1 MLKVGLP
8 TLMQALKRL
17 HKWDFNNF
25 NTSYFLP
32 SGQTKKEEP
41 CKGFFSPKV
50 LILYFPEKPQL
61 LVKKDGKKSTR
72 WEVLDLK
79 KSTLIK

>member
-1 MLKVGLP
+1 
-8 TLMQALKRL
+8 MQALKRL

-32 SGQTKKEEP
+32 SGQAKKEEP

-61 LVKKDGKKSTR
+61 LVKKDGGKIHQMGSVWFK
-72 WEVLDLK
+72 EVN
-79 KSTLIK
+79 TN

>member
-1 MLKVGLP
+1 
-8 TLMQALKRL
+8 MQALKRL

-61 LVKKDGKKSTR
+61 LVKKDGKKIHQMGSA
-72 WEVLDLK
+72 WFKEVN
-79 KSTLIK
+79 TN